1 MDRETVCRKTVYRKP
16 VYLNRL
22 DDASLKQPARVL
34 IDARIDPA
42 K

>member
-1 MDRETVCRKTVYRKP
+1 MDRKTVCRKTVC
-16 VYLNRL
+16 LNRL

-34 IDARIDPA
+34 IDAGIDTA

>member
-1 MDRETVCRKTVYRKP
+1 MDRKP

-22 DDASLKQPARVL
+22 DDASLKQPTRVL
-34 IDARIDPA
+34 IDARIDTA